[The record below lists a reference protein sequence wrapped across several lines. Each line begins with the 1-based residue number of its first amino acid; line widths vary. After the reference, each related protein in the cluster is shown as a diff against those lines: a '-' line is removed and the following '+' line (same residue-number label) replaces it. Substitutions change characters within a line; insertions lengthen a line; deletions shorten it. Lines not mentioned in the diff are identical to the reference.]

1 MFQAILN
8 QVHMLQQSL
17 LSSDYQLPIF
27 VRFRTQEKY
36 ITVGVVALDLG
47 AESIMISTSENSEI
61 TVGLAELIEV
71 VAFRDASGKPVFLT
85 ECFDAVTVVDDLHE
99 EDELCQ
105 SRMDAFWL
113 KYRDVYTKNDPNIPL
128 FKSPVRT
135 EKRTAKVSR
144 ANGTTGR
151 KSDSYLSAA

>member
-71 VAFRDASGKPVFLT
+71 VAFRDAVEGHF
-85 ECFDAVTVVDDLHE
+85 
-99 EDELCQ
+99 
-105 SRMDAFWL
+105 
-113 KYRDVYTKNDPNIPL
+113 IPQAG
-128 FKSPVRT
+128 P
-135 EKRTAKVSR
+135 
-144 ANGTTGR
+144 
-151 KSDSYLSAA
+151 